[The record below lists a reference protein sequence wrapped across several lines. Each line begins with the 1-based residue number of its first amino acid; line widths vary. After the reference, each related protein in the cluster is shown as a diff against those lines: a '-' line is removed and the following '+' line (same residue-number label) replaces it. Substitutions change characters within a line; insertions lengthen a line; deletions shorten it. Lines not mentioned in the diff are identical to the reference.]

1 MKRYVPFHLSPLRWA
16 LSLVL
21 FGVALATAIAAI
33 ASSDT
38 GSDSRSRRQ
47 LAEASAKLA
56 PWVIDHTAN
65 GKEAEFLIILP
76 DQADLSGAAAL
87 STKAEKGRYV
97 HDLLWTK
104 AETTQR
110 PLLNW
115 LRDQNVEHRSYY
127 IVNMIWA
134 KGSREVALALAARPD
149 VARLEGNPEIQNY
162 REEPPAVDETA
173 EPNTPTAVET
183 GINYTKAPLVWATG
197 FTGQGVVVADADTGF
212 RWDHNALKNKYR
224 GWNGAAANH
233 DYNWHDSIHT
243 GGGTCGPNSLVP
255 CDDFGHGTHTLGTMV
270 GDDGA
275 GNQVGMAPGA
285 KWIGCRNMDQG
296 AGTPARYI
304 ECMEFFLAPYPV
316 SGTPAQGNSSLAPD
330 VTSNSW
336 GCPASEGCSIT
347 SLQAAVEAQ
356 RSAGITMVVAAGNS
370 GSSCS
375 TVSDPPSFHEASYTV
390 GALNNGADTI
400 ASFSSRGPVTA
411 DGSLRLKPDIAAP
424 GTGVRST
431 LRTSITSYGSMSGTS
446 MATPHVAGGVALL
459 LSARPALRHD
469 VMGIRNFINQAAV
482 HIVSSTCDGG
492 GPATSPNNTFG
503 YGRIDI
509 QAAVNNVMQL
519 TLRGFTQ
526 ESCRHSLRYRSASPR
541 PQGAR
546 PGGVECRNSG
556 GNQTLVF
563 TFDGNVANGAA
574 SVTSGAGTVSGSP
587 SFAGNTMT
595 VNLSGVTDVQT
606 LTVTLSNV
614 TNGASRMLPTT
625 AVTVK
630 MLIGDTN
637 GDSAVNVSDALQTR
651 NRAGQATDATNF
663 RSDVNLDGSVNS
675 GDTTAVRARS
685 GNSVP

>member
-1 MKRYVPFHLSPLRWA
+1 
-16 LSLVL
+16 
-21 FGVALATAIAAI
+21 
-33 ASSDT
+33 
-38 GSDSRSRRQ
+38 
-47 LAEASAKLA
+47 
-56 PWVIDHTAN
+56 
-65 GKEAEFLIILP
+65 
-76 DQADLSGAAAL
+76 
-87 STKAEKGRYV
+87 
-97 HDLLWTK
+97 
-104 AETTQR
+104 
-110 PLLNW
+110 
-115 LRDQNVEHRSYY
+115 
-127 IVNMIWA
+127 MIWV

-162 REEPPAVDETA
+162 RDEPPAVDETA
-173 EPNTPTAVET
+173 EPNTPTTVET

-197 FTGQGVVVADADTGF
+197 FTGQGVVIADADTGF

-224 GWNGAAANH
+224 GWDGVAANH
-233 DYNWHDSIHT
+233 DFNWHDSIHT
-243 GGGTCGPNSLVP
+243 GGGSCGANSLVP

-275 GNQVGMAPGA
+275 ANQVGMAPGA

-316 SGTPAQGNSSLAPD
+316 GGTPAQGNSSLAPD

-336 GCPASEGCSIT
+336 GCPASEGCSTT
-347 SLQAAVEAQ
+347 SLLAAVEAQ

-424 GTGVRST
+424 GTGVRSST
-431 LRTSITSYGSMSGTS
+431 RTSTTSYGSMSGTS

-459 LSARPALRHD
+459 LSARPALRHN
-469 VMGIRNFINQAAV
+469 VMGIRNVLNQAAV

-492 GPATSPNNTFG
+492 GPASSPNNTFG
-503 YGRIDI
+503 YGRLDI
-509 QAAVNNVMQL
+509 QAAVNSVMQL
-519 TLRGFTQ
+519 TSVVSRKNHAGIPYDIALP
-526 ESCRHSLRYRSASPR
+526 LP
-541 PQGAR
+541 GATGT
-546 PGGVECRNSG
+546 PGAAGVECRNGG
-556 GNQTLVF
+556 GNYTLVF
-563 TFDGNVANGAA
+563 TFDGTVATGAA
-574 SVTSGAGTVSGSP
+574 SVSNGTGAVSGSP
-587 SFAGNTMT
+587 SFAGNTMI
-595 VNLSGVTDVQT
+595 VNLSGVTDAQA

-614 TNGASRMLPTT
+614 TDGASRLLPTT
-625 AVTVK
+625 PVTVK

-637 GDSAVNVSDALQTR
+637 GDRAVNGGDAQQTR
-651 NRAGQATDATNF
+651 NRAGQATNATNF

-675 GDTTAVRARS
+675 GDTAAVRARS